1 MTCLFDGASMQ
12 LNFNF
17 FAPKA
22 RRTDPDTSKM
32 AAESFDPTNMELV
45 VLEVIKQYPNG
56 CIFDDILDNLPLI
69 REGSISP
76 RLKPLTKKGLIEAT
90 GEKRK
95 GRSGRLQKVLIY
107 KEQE

>member
-1 MTCLFDGASMQ
+1 MQ
-12 LNFNF
+12 FNF

-22 RRTDPDTSKM
+22 RRTDPETSKQ
-32 AAESFDPTNMELV
+32 ASLSFDPTDMEAV
-45 VLEVIKQYPNG
+45 VLAVIKQYPKG
-56 CIFDDILDNLPLI
+56 CIFDDILDNLPSF

-95 GRSGRLQKVLIY
+95 GRSGRMQRVLIY
-107 KEQE
+107 KGQK